1 MKEVKQ
7 YIRDIKDFP
16 KKGIVYRDITPLF
29 LEPEVIDR
37 VIDRFVAEL
46 DGQRIDKVI
55 GIESRG
61 FFLAPMLAQK
71 LNAGFVPVRKKGK
84 LPYNTLSMSYDL
96 EYGKD
101 ELEIHTDAVHPR
113 ENILIHDDV
122 LATGGTAEAVI
133 KLVEEMDAHIVS
145 SHFLIELKALKG
157 VNKIRRYPY
166 YSMVEYE

>member
-101 ELEIHTDAVHPR
+101 ELEIHTDAIHPH
-113 ENILIHDDV
+113 EHVLIHDDV

-133 KLVEEMDAHIVS
+133 KLIEEMDAPIVA
-145 SHFLIELKALKG
+145 SHFLIELKTLKG
-157 VNKIRRYPY
+157 AEKISRHPY